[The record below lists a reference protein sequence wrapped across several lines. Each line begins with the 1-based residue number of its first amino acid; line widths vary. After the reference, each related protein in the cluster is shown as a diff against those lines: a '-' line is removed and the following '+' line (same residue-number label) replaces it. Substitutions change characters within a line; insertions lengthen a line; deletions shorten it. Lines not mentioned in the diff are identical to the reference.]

1 MKGLRTVVIG
11 LAGGLALAGCAK
23 KPVPPPPPPTVE
35 QHVEKVPGGVQV
47 SDVVT
52 ATAVVK
58 KIDQRTR
65 MVTLLGSDG
74 QQQTLHVGPEV
85 QNLPQVRRG
94 DHVVVQYTESV
105 ALRLKKP
112 GDPPEATVEQEVG
125 RAEPGQMPGAEAAQV
140 VKATA
145 KIVRIDRADQTAT
158 PRGPTREA
166 VHRQGEGPGDP
177 RSGEGRRSRSGDLS
191 RVARHLG
198 PAGADAVVALRAR
211 A

>member
-11 LAGGLALAGCAK
+11 LGCGLALVGCAQ

-58 KIDQRTR
+58 KIDQRNR
-65 MVTLLGSDG
+65 IVTLLGSDG

-112 GDPPEATVEQEVG
+112 GGPPHATVEQEVA

-145 KIVRIDRADQTAT
+145 KIVRIDRVGQTAT
-158 PRGPTREA
+158 LVGPRGKRFTVKVKDPAMLDRVRVGDRVQATYRESLAIAVQPAPT
-166 VHRQGEGPGDP
+166 Q
-177 RSGEGRRSRSGDLS
+177 
-191 RVARHLG
+191 
-198 PAGADAVVALRAR
+198 
-211 A
+211 

>member
-11 LAGGLALAGCAK
+11 LAGGLALVGCAK
-23 KPVPPPPPPTVE
+23 KPLPPPPPPTVE
-35 QHVEKVPGGVQV
+35 QHVERVPGGVQV

-94 DHVVVQYTESV
+94 DHVVVEYTESV

-112 GDPPEATVEQEVG
+112 GEPPEATVEQVVG

-158 PRGPTREA
+158 LVGPRGKRFTVKVKDPTILDRVRVGDRVQATYRESLA
-166 VHRQGEGPGDP
+166 ISVR
-177 RSGEGRRSRSGDLS
+177 
-191 RVARHLG
+191 
-198 PAGADAVVALRAR
+198 PAPTQ
-211 A
+211 

>member
-1 MKGLRTVVIG
+1 MKGLRTVVLG
-11 LAGGLALAGCAK
+11 LGCGLALGCAQ

-58 KIDQRTR
+58 KIDQRNR
-65 MVTLLGSDG
+65 IVTLLGSDG

-112 GDPPEATVEQEVG
+112 GRPPHATVEQEVA

-145 KIVRIDRADQTAT
+145 KIVRIDRAGQTAT
-158 PRGPTREA
+158 LVGPRGKRFTVKVKDPVMLDRVRVGDRVQATYRESLA
-166 VHRQGEGPGDP
+166 ISLQ
-177 RSGEGRRSRSGDLS
+177 
-191 RVARHLG
+191 
-198 PAGADAVVALRAR
+198 PAP
-211 A
+211 

>member
-11 LAGGLALAGCAK
+11 VGAGLALVGCAK
-23 KPVPPPPPPTVE
+23 KPVPPPPPPTV
-35 QHVEKVPGGVQV
+35 QQQVERVPGGVQV

-52 ATAVVK
+52 VTAVVK
-58 KIDQRTR
+58 KIDQRGR
-65 MVTLLGSDG
+65 LVTLLGPNG
-74 QQQTLHVGPEV
+74 QQQTLQVGPEV

-112 GDPPEATVEQEVG
+112 GAPPEATVEQEVG

-145 KIVRIDRADQTAT
+145 KIVRIDRRDQTAT
-158 PRGPTREA
+158 LVGPRGKRFTVKVKDPTILDRVRVGDRVQATYRESLA
-166 VHRQGEGPGDP
+166 ISVQ
-177 RSGEGRRSRSGDLS
+177 
-191 RVARHLG
+191 
-198 PAGADAVVALRAR
+198 PAPTQ
-211 A
+211 

>member
-1 MKGLRTVVIG
+1 MKGLRAVVIG
-11 LAGGLALAGCAK
+11 LGCGLALVGCAK

-58 KIDQRTR
+58 KIDQRNR

-112 GDPPEATVEQEVG
+112 GAPPEATVEQEVA
-125 RAEPGQMPGAEAAQV
+125 RAEPGQLPGAGAAQV

-145 KIVRIDRADQTAT
+145 KIVRIDRAGQTAT
-158 PRGPTREA
+158 LVGPRGKRFTVKVQDPAILDRVKVGDRVQATYRESLAIAVQPAPT
-166 VHRQGEGPGDP
+166 Q
-177 RSGEGRRSRSGDLS
+177 
-191 RVARHLG
+191 
-198 PAGADAVVALRAR
+198 
-211 A
+211 